1 MLFYKYSF
9 KACFFSLSII
19 TTIGYGNVA
28 TKTIG
33 GRVFCLL
40 FGIVGIPFM
49 LSVLADVGGL
59 LAGVMQ
65 VWETSLKFRVYQE
78 FLLYKFKQLPPP
90 QRWPGVVI
98 RSTHWSG
105 QKGWGSWEQERLN
118 FFFPKYFLSSSC
130 HIVTGV
136 SSFHPT
142 ECPHIR
148 CSSSLKNWAPSCWSV
163 QSLPSSFF
171 SALELCS
178 LLSGR
183 WENRAFHTHSIF
195 IESSKWWLHSKS
207 LWENYTSFL
216 LCHVPLLRT
225 GFVCVTPISFKE
237 NLSHSISFLGVDF
250 LWVILLLLHY
260 NDHHR
265 LWRFNSRCVRCVSL
279 LLL

>member
-1 MLFYKYSF
+1 
-9 KACFFSLSII
+9 
-19 TTIGYGNVA
+19 
-28 TKTIG
+28 
-33 GRVFCLL
+33 
-40 FGIVGIPFM
+40 M

-65 VWETSLKFRVYQE
+65 VRETSLKFRVYQE

-148 CSSSLKNWAPSCWSV
+148 CSSSHKNWAPWCWSG
-163 QSLPSSFF
+163 QSLPSSY
-171 SALELCS
+171 SSVLEPCS

-183 WENRAFHTHSIF
+183 WG
-195 IESSKWWLHSKS
+195 K
-207 LWENYTSFL
+207 
-216 LCHVPLLRT
+216 P
-225 GFVCVTPISFKE
+225 GISFNICRVIKVLITFKMFVGKLHLFPP
-237 NLSHSISFLGVDF
+237 LSCPTFA
-250 LWVILLLLHY
+250 
-260 NDHHR
+260 HR
-265 LWRFNSRCVRCVSL
+265 FFKC
-279 LLL
+279 

>member
-1 MLFYKYSF
+1 MLFLPLYHHNDRLRERGDEDDRRSRLLP
-9 KACFFSLSII
+9 SLRHRRHPLHALRPRWCRRPSCR
-19 TTIGYGNVA
+19 GH
-28 TKTIG
+28 
-33 GRVFCLL
+33 
-40 FGIVGIPFM
+40 
-49 LSVLADVGGL
+49 
-59 LAGVMQ
+59 AG
-65 VWETSLKFRVYQE
+65 WETSLNFRVYLE

-118 FFFPKYFLSSSC
+118 FFFPKHFLSSSC

-148 CSSSLKNWAPSCWSV
+148 CSSSLKNWAPSCWSG